1 MNQSNLL
8 KNSIE
13 LNDRSRRRTT
23 EGKDKKRN
31 NFECVI
37 ALYKG
42 RKLILNAF
50 KSGIF
55 PATETQRK
63 GF

>member
-23 EGKDKKRN
+23 EGKDKK
-31 NFECVI
+31 EI
-37 ALYKG
+37 
-42 RKLILNAF
+42 ILNV
-50 KSGIF
+50 
-55 PATETQRK
+55 
-63 GF
+63 